1 MNDNQLPPIAD
12 ERLLAAMKAVNPPV
26 EKLMA
31 DRLALRQEM
40 KQAKDELE
48 RVRHHLIPRYICIV
62 KAIVLGAAT
71 MALIALA
78 LALFKGSLRSKPQQ
92 PSLLLFCCRCGS
104 LIRLK
109 ENSVAGSFT
118 VMAEQSISIEMAAK
132 DYRCGRSGTSPFRS
146 ADWDSGLSRLRTG
159 VGASR
164 P

>member
-78 LALFKGSLRSKPQQ
+78 LALFKRLFEVKTTATLFA
-92 PSLLLFCCRCGS
+92 SLLLP
-104 LIRLK
+104 LWI
-109 ENSVAGSFT
+109 VDQ
-118 VMAEQSISIEMAAK
+118 AERK
-132 DYRCGRSGTSPFRS
+132 FGRWIVHRDGR
-146 ADWDSGLSRLRTG
+146 AEYLDRDGCEGL
-159 VGASR
+159 
-164 P
+164 